1 MAKTVEELEQE
12 LEALR
17 AQIKRASAD
26 ADDDDPGPRGSIP
39 ASRFSAHRQQ
49 LRELAEKVDGI
60 QQQLGKTVS
69 EVKGNYDRELE
80 KARDEQAAAIEAESR
95 RAGVDLE
102 LSDLGIKDPTIRKLV
117 REHYQTI
124 DEKARPET
132 PRAWVEARRAASEKA
147 KADKSAAPPDP
158 IPWYDAYEAHVAGAR
173 QQPAPRRGPPP
184 NIDDGAGLR
193 GSEGFSVSD
202 LDSMSPDALAKLAGI
217 PVPTS

>member
-17 AQIKRASAD
+17 AQIKRASAS
-26 ADDDDPGPRGSIP
+26 ADDDDPGPSGRIP
-39 ASRFSAHRQQ
+39 AARFATHRQQ
-49 LRELAEKVDGI
+49 LRELAERVDGI

-69 EVKGNYDRELE
+69 EVKGSYDRELK

-132 PRAWVEARRAASEKA
+132 PRAFIEARRAAAEKA
-147 KADKSAAPPDP
+147 KADKSAAPDP
-158 IPWYDAYEAHVAGAR
+158 IAWLDAYEAHVARAR
-173 QQPAPRRGPPP
+173 QQPATRRGAPP
-184 NIDDGAGLR
+184 NIDDGAGPR